1 MYRICLALLPFIFA
15 ASLVG
20 QQNTNQQQM
29 ESPAAPV
36 TVSQPIARPGP
47 PPADATVAQL
57 EATADEL
64 RAHNLTADALDYY
77 SAALK
82 RGGDPV
88 LLRNKMGIAYLGTMQ
103 VDRARKE
110 FEFCVKHSPDYADG
124 YNNLGAAWYAKALP
138 HHEGHSINGGDLK
151 KAIRYYEKAIE
162 LRDDSASYHSNLG
175 TAYFARKE
183 YDRANEEYQRALQLD
198 PDVFERRSKI
208 GIQALMMTQSDRA
221 KFNFYLARLYARQGS
236 FDLALKCLRKAM
248 EDGYTKINDVYSD
261 TNFAALRKDPRF
273 NELMSTKP
281 VAIPQ

>member
-1 MYRICLALLPFIFA
+1 MYRICLALLPFTVA
-15 ASLVG
+15 ATLIG
-20 QQNTNQQQM
+20 QETPQTIVPSGPVSVNQAI
-29 ESPAAPV
+29 SH
-36 TVSQPIARPGP
+36 PGP
-47 PPADATVAQL
+47 PPADATAPQL

-77 SAALK
+77 NAALK

-88 LLRNKMGIAYLGTMQ
+88 LLRNKMGIAYLSSTQ
-103 VDRARKE
+103 VDHARKE
-110 FEFCVKHSPDYADG
+110 FEYCVKHNPDYADG
-124 YNNLGAAWYAKALP
+124 FNNLGAAWYAKAVP
-138 HHEGHSINGGDLK
+138 RREGGSINEGDLK
-151 KAIRYYEKAIE
+151 KAIRNYEKAIE

-183 YDRANEEYQRALQLD
+183 YDKASDEYQRAMQLD
-198 PDVFERRSKI
+198 PDVFERRSKL
-208 GIQALMMTQSDRA
+208 GIQALMLTQSDRA
-221 KFNFYLARLYARQGS
+221 KFNFFLARLYARQGS

-248 EDGYTKINDVYSD
+248 EDGYNKINDVYND